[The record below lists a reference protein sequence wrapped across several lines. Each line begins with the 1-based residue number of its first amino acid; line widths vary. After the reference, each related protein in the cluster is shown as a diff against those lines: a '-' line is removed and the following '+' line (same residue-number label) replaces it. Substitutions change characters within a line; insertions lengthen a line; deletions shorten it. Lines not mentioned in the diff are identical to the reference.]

1 MILNIYNL
9 EEINLKIEQT
19 INGSFLLENDKP
31 IDTLILPEGIKEIE
45 CFTFY
50 GIRNLKKVVLPKSL
64 ERISLKAFAY
74 SHLEEVEFNNN
85 LRIIADKAF
94 CCTHLKKI
102 VLPENLEAL
111 QVGCFGHCK
120 NLEEVTFTGKSVFM
134 ESYIFADCCNLK
146 KITLPENLR
155 ILPAYTFSNC
165 FNLKEINFKNIEY
178 IGSSVFINCVNL
190 EKLIVKDNVKELY
203 PNFFEIDEQLIPKE
217 FKNKSSKLK
226 LYIDKNHKSSKKL
239 LKNKNLEIVEVS
251 SLDNLLNEGKTF
263 KEINILYKDSE
274 RIK

>member
-19 INGSFLLENDKP
+19 INGSFLLENNKP

-50 GIRNLKKVVLPKSL
+50 GISNLKKVVLPKSL

-94 CCTHLKKI
+94 CYTHLKKI
-102 VLPENLEAL
+102 VLPENLEVL

-120 NLEEVTFTGKSVFM
+120 NLEEVTFTRKSVFM
-134 ESYIFADCCNLK
+134 ESHIFADCCNL
-146 KITLPENLR
+146 
-155 ILPAYTFSNC
+155 
-165 FNLKEINFKNIEY
+165 
-178 IGSSVFINCVNL
+178 
-190 EKLIVKDNVKELY
+190 
-203 PNFFEIDEQLIPKE
+203 
-217 FKNKSSKLK
+217 
-226 LYIDKNHKSSKKL
+226 
-239 LKNKNLEIVEVS
+239 
-251 SLDNLLNEGKTF
+251 
-263 KEINILYKDSE
+263 
-274 RIK
+274 